1 MVPVDFLLFVVGSK
15 GHTTLVVAVVVKVVV
30 MDVSYFFY
38 HIRRQIDGSVA
49 NAAGA
54 GG

>member
-1 MVPVDFLLFVVGSK
+1 MGRDRSRGLSSRTKVV
-15 GHTTLVVAVVVKVVV
+15 VVVVVVVKVVV
-30 MDVSYFFY
+30 MDVSCFLD